1 MKRYYLSNGEE
12 VKFGDT
18 ISATKNDGY
27 KRTSITSTVDGYS
40 IDLLKELGIII
51 EKDVKDSNTDTKSS
65 NTKENNIKYNIK
77 NDINN
82 NIKNSKE
89 EKANNKTINK
99 YGSVEYY
106 YNKILNYVANKI
118 DGTISDAL
126 IYLACLEEINPIAA
140 LNIYLKEISYELNSK
155 YVTSSIASSIKNLKD
170 VYIISAYTGH
180 VVALINTNRKA
191 LKYLAWFKNKED
203 AEFARNCV
211 ISLIER
217 IFGKDDQ
224 SKN

>member
-1 MKRYYLSNGEE
+1 MKKYFLNNGEE
-12 VKFGDT
+12 IKFGD
-18 ISATKNDGY
+18 IINATKDEGY
-27 KRTSITSTVDGYS
+27 KTTIMTCIFDEDS
-40 IDLLKELGIII
+40 IDFLKELGIVI
-51 EKDVKDSNTDTKSS
+51 EKDTENSNTDTKSS

-77 NDINN
+77 NNINN

-118 DGTISDAL
+118 DGTASDAL

-180 VVALINTNRKA
+180 VIALINTNRKA

-224 SKN
+224 SKD

>member
-65 NTKENNIKYNIK
+65 NAKENNIKYNIK
-77 NDINN
+77 NNINN

-99 YGSVEYY
+99 YGSAEYY
-106 YNKILNYVANKI
+106 YNKILNYVANNI
-118 DGTISDAL
+118 DGTVSDAL

-180 VVALINTNRKA
+180 VVSLINTNRKA

>member
-51 EKDVKDSNTDTKSS
+51 EKDAKDSNTDTKSS
-65 NTKENNIKYNIK
+65 NAKENNIKYNIK
-77 NDINN
+77 NNINN

-118 DGTISDAL
+118 DGTVSDAL

-180 VVALINTNRKA
+180 VISLINTNRKA

-224 SKN
+224 SKD

>member
-77 NDINN
+77 NNINN

-89 EKANNKTINK
+89 EKANNKTINN

-106 YNKILNYVANKI
+106 YNKILNYVADKI
-118 DGTISDAL
+118 DGTVSDAL

-180 VVALINTNRKA
+180 IISFINTNRKA

>member
-1 MKRYYLSNGEE
+1 MINEINIMQNFHEIYTFFYRKNIFSKFIFIVFISLIIFISNCY
-12 VKFGDT
+12 F
-18 ISATKNDGY
+18 
-27 KRTSITSTVDGYS
+27 
-40 IDLLKELGIII
+40 
-51 EKDVKDSNTDTKSS
+51 NT
-65 NTKENNIKYNIK
+65 NLNINNNIKYNIK
-77 NDINN
+77 NNINN

-118 DGTISDAL
+118 DGTVSDAL

-180 VVALINTNRKA
+180 VIALINTNRKA
-191 LKYLAWFKNKED
+191 LKYLAWFKNKEE
-203 AEFARNCV
+203 AEFARQCV
-211 ISLIER
+211 IGLIER

>member
-1 MKRYYLSNGEE
+1 MKRYYLSTGEE

-77 NDINN
+77 NNINN

-118 DGTISDAL
+118 DGTVSDAL

-180 VVALINTNRKA
+180 VIALINTNRKA

-224 SKN
+224 SKD

>member
-27 KRTSITSTVDGYS
+27 KKTSITSTVDGYS

-65 NTKENNIKYNIK
+65 NAKENNIKYNIK
-77 NDINN
+77 NNINN

-118 DGTISDAL
+118 DGTVSDAL

-155 YVTSSIASSIKNLKD
+155 YGTSSIASSIKNLKD

-180 VVALINTNRKA
+180 VIALINTNRKA

-224 SKN
+224 PKS

>member
-65 NTKENNIKYNIK
+65 NAKENNIKYNIK
-77 NDINN
+77 NNINN

-89 EKANNKTINK
+89 EKANNKTINN
-99 YGSVEYY
+99 YGSVEDC

-118 DGTISDAL
+118 DGTASDAL
-126 IYLACLEEINPIAA
+126 IYLECLEEINPIAA
-140 LNIYLKEISYELNSK
+140 LNMYLKEISYELNSK
-155 YVTSSIASSIKNLKD
+155 YSTPSIKNLKE
-170 VYIISAYTGH
+170 VYVISAYTSH
-180 VVALINTNRKA
+180 VIALINTHRKV
-191 LKYLAWFKNKED
+191 LKYLAWFKNREE
-203 AEFARNCV
+203 AEFARQCV
-211 ISLIER
+211 IGLIER

>member
-1 MKRYYLSNGEE
+1 MYTSF
-12 VKFGDT
+12 KFF
-18 ISATKNDGY
+18 I
-27 KRTSITSTVDGYS
+27 
-40 IDLLKELGIII
+40 
-51 EKDVKDSNTDTKSS
+51 
-65 NTKENNIKYNIK
+65 
-77 NDINN
+77 
-82 NIKNSKE
+82 

-106 YNKILNYVANKI
+106 YNKILNYIANKI
-118 DGTISDAL
+118 DGTVSDAL

-180 VVALINTNRKA
+180 VIALINTNRKA

-203 AEFARNCV
+203 AEFARQCV
-211 ISLIER
+211 IGLIER

>member
-65 NTKENNIKYNIK
+65 NAKENNIKYNIK
-77 NDINN
+77 NNINN

-118 DGTISDAL
+118 DGTVSDAL

-180 VVALINTNRKA
+180 VVSLINTNRKA

>member
-77 NDINN
+77 NNINN

-118 DGTISDAL
+118 DGTVSDAL

-155 YVTSSIASSIKNLKD
+155 YVTSSIASSIKNLRE

-180 VVALINTNRKA
+180 VIALINTNRKA

>member
-126 IYLACLEEINPIAA
+126 IYLAYLEEINPIAA

-180 VVALINTNRKA
+180 VISLININKNA
-191 LKYLAWFKNKED
+191 LKYFAWFKNKED

-224 SKN
+224 SKD